1 MEVTLQQSGVY
12 DLQELLA
19 ALDGGRSLHEWRG
32 GGRVRVVQLLH
43 QVAAL
48 LLPTHTHTRSSNM
61 QIIEKSIWLG
71 ENY

>member
-1 MEVTLQQSGVY
+1 MEVALQQGGVY

-19 ALDGGRSLHEWRG
+19 ALDGGGTLHERGG

-48 LLPTHTHTRSSNM
+48 LLPTHTHTHTHTLK
-61 QIIEKSIWLG
+61 EPYG
-71 ENY
+71 